1 MKSGTTTRDS
11 VGHSSIGSL
20 LKVRYGLV
28 TAVAMV
34 AMLVPW
40 STAQCGAVFDRVMK
54 SGNVRLGVPYNRIP
68 QGFLKPSGE
77 WSGFELDLAKEM
89 AKHMNLK
96 LEMVKVN
103 EQTWGPMLS
112 RGRIDAALCR
122 ITHRRSL
129 ENAFDFSVPYFFDAL
144 NILVLKGT
152 FKSTGDLKG
161 NKIAAVQGSP
171 SEKVAMR
178 LLKEAGDQAAEKN
191 VSLFPRP
198 THMLYGT
205 GTRQSSGM
213 VGFRH
218 DAHKSTLPAAPAV
231 SSLSRLRMPL
241 KRSLQPF
248 LRMIPRGGI
257 WSTSLFRTWQQTA
270 LSRKYTTNGSDRK
283 LRTHS
288 Q

>member
-1 MKSGTTTRDS
+1 MKSGTTTCDS

-129 ENAFDFSVPYFFDAL
+129 ENAFDFWYRIFS
-144 NILVLKGT
+144 
-152 FKSTGDLKG
+152 
-161 NKIAAVQGSP
+161 
-171 SEKVAMR
+171 
-178 LLKEAGDQAAEKN
+178 
-191 VSLFPRP
+191 
-198 THMLYGT
+198 
-205 GTRQSSGM
+205 
-213 VGFRH
+213 
-218 DAHKSTLPAAPAV
+218 
-231 SSLSRLRMPL
+231 MP
-241 KRSLQPF
+241 
-248 LRMIPRGGI
+248 
-257 WSTSLFRTWQQTA
+257 
-270 LSRKYTTNGSDRK
+270 
-283 LRTHS
+283 
-288 Q
+288 